1 VDSHGVGGGVGLG
14 LAEDH
19 AAGNLAELAARAHS
33 RYTTVEA
40 AATAA
45 LRDAILTGVFQPG
58 ERLRQQRLAEDLM
71 VSRIPVVGALRA
83 LEQEG
88 LVTLVPHRG
97 ATVRILEPA
106 EIEETYQLRI
116 LLETFALRK
125 ASGRITTPETVELAD
140 LAREMDASGDG
151 DRAARLT
158 ERFYQRIYA
167 IAGCPLTA
175 DIVSRL
181 RANVGRYWLGLRVVH
196 KHHLAHSVI
205 VDAIRSGDSARA
217 ERWIADHLTRVSTEL
232 QERIRRTR
240 RLHTDAST

>member
-1 VDSHGVGGGVGLG
+1 M
-14 LAEDH
+14 AEDH
-19 AAGNLAELAARAHS
+19 AAGTLADIAARAHS

-58 ERLRQQRLAEDLM
+58 ERLRRQRLAEDLM

-125 ASGRITTPETVELAD
+125 ALGRIMTAETGELAD
-140 LAREMDASGDG
+140 LAREIDASGDG
-151 DRAARLT
+151 DRAAEVT

-167 IAGCPLTA
+167 IADCPLTA

-181 RANVGRYWLGLRVVH
+181 RANVGRYWLGLRVVP
-196 KHHLAHSVI
+196 K
-205 VDAIRSGDSARA
+205 
-217 ERWIADHLTRVSTEL
+217 
-232 QERIRRTR
+232 
-240 RLHTDAST
+240 ASFGA